1 MKTKL
6 NKPKKP
12 KTAYLTKR
20 ILVSVARAA
29 IRKASDSAMDI
40 MGYVVKAE
48 NGWVIREDK
57 DGTKTRLEKISKGKK
72 PSKIVLD

>member
-1 MKTKL
+1 MKKS
-6 NKPKKP
+6 KKP

-48 NGWVIREDK
+48 NGWVIRVDK
-57 DGTKTRLEKISKGKK
+57 DGTRKRLTKISQGKK
-72 PSKIVLD
+72 PSEIVLD